1 MANETKDSDGKTGA
15 EARIVDGLS
24 RGVSE
29 LHFNSLLQLLDNF
42 RARRAAETIED
53 VKIFLQLGI
62 DEVVSEMSRRSRA
75 VLAQRA
81 AKKAAS

>member
-1 MANETKDSDGKTGA
+1 MANEIKDNDEKIGA

-24 RGVSE
+24 GGVSE
-29 LHFNSLLQLLDNF
+29 LHFNSLIQLLDNF
-42 RARRAAETIED
+42 RARRAVEAIED

-75 VLAQRA
+75 VLTQRA